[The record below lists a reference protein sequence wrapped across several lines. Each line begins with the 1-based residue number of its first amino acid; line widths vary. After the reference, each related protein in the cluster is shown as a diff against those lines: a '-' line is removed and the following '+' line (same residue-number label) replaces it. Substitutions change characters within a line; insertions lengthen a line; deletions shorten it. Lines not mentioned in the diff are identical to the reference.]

1 MRIIDGDELIECIS
15 REDVDTR
22 EKIINLIKNQPTI
35 KSMNKDEFY
44 DKLVN
49 EYKKGYRDGF
59 TDGSTHSPQYTSPW
73 FPSEITCK
81 G

>member
-35 KSMNKDEFY
+35 NHMSRDDFY
-44 DKLVN
+44 SKLVE

-59 TDGSTHSPQYTSPW
+59 TDGSTHNTQYTSPW
-73 FPSEITCK
+73 YPSEITCK